1 MLRRVHFWC
10 LVAIIVLAPLP
21 LGSNRP
27 WSWSLLAVVVG
38 VLCLLWPWAFAADR
52 RAPLADLRRLAV
64 PAALFLAVVAW
75 ALLQSSPLLPH
86 NWAAALFGDA
96 AAALGV
102 TGTDA
107 VQPAFRLEV
116 ATGVMRLLCYAGVFW
131 LAFQHGRSERRARW
145 LVEAM
150 AVAGCAYAVYGLA
163 VFASG
168 NESIL
173 LMRKWAYPSSLTS
186 TFVNRNTYATYAGL
200 TILCAMYAAARRIE
214 RPVRLRGLLLHFRR
228 PTILFALTVP
238 IITAALL
245 ASGSRAGT
253 ASLIL
258 GMTVL
263 VGTLR
268 ASAYPPGPDRR
279 KAFLAGT
286 AVACGLF
293 AMLIGI
299 LSWPDALDGDF
310 SDRLR
315 LWGLTLELIE
325 QRPWTGYG
333 LGGFASAFA
342 MIRPPDVALLW
353 TEAHNTYLELAVD
366 LGMPAAAMLIAAV
379 LWLFG
384 MCVAGV
390 MLRRRD
396 AGFPAL
402 GVAATVLVGFHALFD
417 FSLQIPG
424 LTVVWA
430 AVLGVAVAQ
439 SYGTAA
445 DRPDLRPLTR

>member
-1 MLRRVHFWC
+1 M
-10 LVAIIVLAPLP
+10 APLP
-21 LGSNRP
+21 LASNRP
-27 WSWSLLAVVVG
+27 WSWSLLAMAVG
-38 VLCLLWPWAFAADR
+38 ALCLLWPWASAADR
-52 RAPLADLRRLAV
+52 RAPLADLGRLVV
-64 PAALFLAVVAW
+64 PGGLFLAVVAW
-75 ALLQSSPLLPH
+75 ALLQSSSLLQDS
-86 NWAAALFGDA
+86 WAASLSREA
-96 AAALGV
+96 AAALGGPGADSAP
-102 TGTDA
+102 TFLQLA
-107 VQPAFRLEV
+107 A
-116 ATGVMRLLCYAGVFW
+116 ATGIMRLLCYAGVFW

-150 AVAGCAYAVYGLA
+150 AVAGFVYAVYGLA

-173 LMRKWAYPSSLTS
+173 LMRKWAYPNSLTS

-200 TILCAMYAAARRIE
+200 TILCAIVAAARRIE
-214 RPVRLRGLLLHFRR
+214 RPLRLRALLLHFRR
-228 PTILFALTVP
+228 PTILFAVTVP
-238 IITAALL
+238 IIIVALL

-258 GMTVL
+258 GVAVL

-268 ASAYPPGPDRR
+268 ASTHPPGPDRR
-279 KAFLAGT
+279 KVLLAGT
-286 AVACGLF
+286 AAVSGLF
-293 AMLIGI
+293 ALLIGI
-299 LSWPDALDGDF
+299 LLWPDALDSDF

-342 MIRPPDVALLW
+342 MIRPPDVVLLW

-366 LGMPAAAMLIAAV
+366 LGMPAAAMLVASV
-379 LWLFG
+379 LWLVG
-384 MCVAGV
+384 MCMAGV
-390 MLRRRD
+390 MIRRRD
-396 AGFPAL
+396 AGYPAL
-402 GVAATVLVGFHALFD
+402 GVAATALVGFHALFD

-430 AVLGVAVAQ
+430 AILGVAVAQ
-439 SYGTAA
+439 SYGTSVDRGDGGA
-445 DRPDLRPLTR
+445 DRAPPEQ